1 MAKEFCDI
9 ATAAGFKPAQLALK
23 WAADR
28 EYMGSVIIGATTMEQ
43 LKVCCLAAEGPGCC
57 STCALPA
64 SRAKQSGG
72 SLTSTPYTEATLA
85 ALAGQR
91 RGIRAGRTE
100 GRDGTDRSALSF
112 QGAPAPLPYQDALV
126 LWLM

>member
-43 LKVCCLAAEGPGCC
+43 LKENIDAFDVVLTDECLKDVE
-57 STCALPA
+57 
-64 SRAKQSGG
+64 KVH
-72 SLTSTPYTEATLA
+72 
-85 ALAGQR
+85 QR
-91 RGIRAGRTE
+91 Y
-100 GRDGTDRSALSF
+100 RDPTTR
-112 QGAPAPLPYQDALV
+112 PIE
-126 LWLM
+126 